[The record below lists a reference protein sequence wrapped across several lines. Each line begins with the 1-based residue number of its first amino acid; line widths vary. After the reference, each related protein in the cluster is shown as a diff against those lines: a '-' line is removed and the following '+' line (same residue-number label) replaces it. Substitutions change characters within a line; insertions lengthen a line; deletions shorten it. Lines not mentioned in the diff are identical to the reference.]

1 MMPFCEKLVHLLDA
15 DELDAKF
22 ADGVLP
28 GCFCKLIYGQSQ
40 LLHELIGDEHG
51 VQGIPLVRPHRDA
64 ENTCQVQKGNVR
76 VGLEQ
81 LAVALAAQ
89 CLQDDALQDVL
100 TGHLRQDGEVLKIA

>member
-1 MMPFCEKLVHLLDA
+1 MRIFKLDT
-15 DELDAKF
+15 
-22 ADGVLP
+22 
-28 GCFCKLIYGQSQ
+28 KLGNRVPAGRLCQLINGQPQS
-40 LLHELIGDEHG
+40 LYDLIGDEHG